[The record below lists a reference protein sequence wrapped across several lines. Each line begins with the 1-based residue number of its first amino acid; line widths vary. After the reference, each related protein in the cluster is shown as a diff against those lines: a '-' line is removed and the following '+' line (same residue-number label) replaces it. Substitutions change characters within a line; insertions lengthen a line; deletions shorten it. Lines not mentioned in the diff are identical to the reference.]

1 MTGLKAGLLAGLGA
15 LALAGCS
22 TISSSIGGGGSG
34 DNYAS
39 GSALEY
45 RLSGGDRDAL
55 GHAFLRAMETGTAQN
70 WRGRRAA
77 GVVNPGTYSL
87 ANLQENPRA
96 RIPAARADF
105 DISHRVETE
114 LGLYVTTRNANVR
127 IGPGTNY
134 EVAEMLTPGAGAEV
148 VGRVVDK
155 SWMLIAVDGVVRGYV
170 FQDLLIKAPGTELE
184 LAGGPQRRPLL
195 CREFTQ
201 RVDIEGVNDAWTGRP
216 VTTAPV
222 GASLRRRSIRKPLRR
237 CCWNIDLTSA

>member
-1 MTGLKAGLLAGLGA
+1 MTGFKAGVFAMLSA
-15 LALAGCS
+15 LALAGCETFS
-22 TISSSIGGGGSG
+22 AVGGGGG
-34 DNYAS
+34 DNFAA

-45 RLSGGDRDAL
+45 RLSGGDREVL
-55 GHAFLRAMETGTAQN
+55 GNAFLRAMETGAAQN
-70 WRGRRAA
+70 WRGRRAS
-77 GVVNPGTYSL
+77 GLVEPGTYSL

-134 EVAEMLTPGAGAEV
+134 AVAEMLSPGAAAEV

-155 SWMLIAVDGVVRGYV
+155 SWMLVAVDGVVRGYV
-170 FQDLLIKAPGTELE
+170 YENLLIKAPGTELE

-195 CREFTQ
+195 CREFIQ
-201 RVDIEGVNDAWTGRP
+201 RLDMEGAGDAWSGAACNDGAGWRVAP
-216 VTTAPV
+216 PEIDPETAP
-222 GASLRRRSIRKPLRR
+222 ALL
-237 CCWNIDLTSA
+237 LEY

>member
-1 MTGLKAGLLAGLGA
+1 MTGFKAGLLAGVGA
-15 LALAGCS
+15 LALTGCE
-22 TISSSIGGGGSG
+22 TFSSVGGGGGG
-34 DNYAS
+34 DNFAA

-45 RLSGGDRDAL
+45 RLSAGDRDAL
-55 GHAFLRAMETGTAQN
+55 GHAFVRAMETGTAQN
-70 WRGRRAA
+70 WRGRRAD
-77 GVVNPGTYSL
+77 GVVNPGTYSV

-105 DISHRVETE
+105 DLSHRVETE

-134 EVAEMLTPGAGAEV
+134 TVAEMLPSGAGADV

-155 SWMLIAVDGVVRGYV
+155 SWMLVAVDGVVRGYV

-195 CREFTQ
+195 CREFAQ
-201 RVDIEGVNDAWTGRP
+201 RVEIEGVNDAWAGAACNDGAGWRVAP
-216 VTTAPV
+216 PEIDPETAP
-222 GASLRRRSIRKPLRR
+222 ALL
-237 CCWNIDLTSA
+237 LEY